1 MHNSLCIEQELTRAT
16 YYQVRHAWNPDDR
29 SLNIFVKDNDPLSFH
44 RHPVAQSTDSIR
56 GRYRGRKYLLHKKNI
71 W

>member
-1 MHNSLCIEQELTRAT
+1 M
-16 YYQVRHAWNPDDR
+16 RHAWNPDDR

>member
-1 MHNSLCIEQELTRAT
+1 M
-16 YYQVRHAWNPDDR
+16 RHAWNPDDR

-56 GRYRGRKYLLHKKNI
+56 GRYRGRKYLQYKKNI